1 MIKINE
7 NILKEIKNKNS
18 LDITVILN
26 IWKRNH
32 FIEQLNSILN
42 QTLLPKE
49 IWVIQYEKHIDLNNL
64 IEEYKEFFSSIYHIH
79 SSKNLKYFGRFSIA
93 INVSTEYIFIVDDD
107 VIPGRKWLENAFK
120 KCNELNAIISC
131 TGRILPKE
139 NFCPELPGTVERSKY
154 FIGDMTYLF
163 KNYCSKDTIVDYG
176 CNSYFF
182 KREWLSL
189 FWAIWPT
196 TFLSGEDM
204 HLSASAKSIAGVET
218 YVITQDDKDSCGNV
232 KKAYGSD
239 DVASWRQTNFVKLR
253 EQVLKFHV
261 LEKGWK
267 PILW

>member
-1 MIKINE
+1 MKKVKE
-7 NILKEIKNKNS
+7 NILNTINDKDY

-32 FIEQLNSILN
+32 FTEQLSSILN
-42 QTLLPKE
+42 QTYLPKE
-49 IWVIQYEKHIDLNNL
+49 IWVIQYEEHIDLNEL
-64 IEEYKEFFSSIYHIH
+64 IEQCKEVYPTIYHFNC
-79 SSKNLKYFGRFSIA
+79 SKNLKYFGRFSIA
-93 INVSTEYIFIVDDD
+93 INATTDYIFVVDDD
-107 VIPGRKWLENAFK
+107 VIPGIKWLENALK
-120 KCNELNAIISC
+120 KSDKLNAIISC

-139 NFCPELPGTVERSKY
+139 NFHPELPGSVERSKY
-154 FIGDMTYLF
+154 FVGDMTYLF
-163 KNYCSKDTIVDYG
+163 KNFCTEDTIVDYG

-182 KREWLSL
+182 KKEWLSA

-204 HLSASAKSIAGVET
+204 HLSASAKSIEGVNT
-218 YVITQDDKDSCGNV
+218 YVIAQNDIESCGNT

-239 DVASWRQTNFVKLR
+239 DVASWRQDNFVKLR

-261 LEKGWK
+261 NEKGWK